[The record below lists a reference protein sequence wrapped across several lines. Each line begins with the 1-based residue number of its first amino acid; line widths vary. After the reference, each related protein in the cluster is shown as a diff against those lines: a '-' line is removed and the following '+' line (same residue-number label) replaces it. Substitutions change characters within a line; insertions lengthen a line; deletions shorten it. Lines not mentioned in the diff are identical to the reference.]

1 MYGYIRT
8 CKQKEVSALGYVT
21 AAQAARIIG
30 VSDKTIRVWV
40 KAGKLSADHPA
51 KNRMA
56 IPIVEVELLAQER
69 ARYQEPAT
77 VPDTADLTHQFAE
90 LKAELKNE
98 INALKQRVAV
108 LENNAIQGRN
118 HE

>member
-1 MYGYIRT
+1 M
-8 CKQKEVSALGYVT
+8 GYVT

-30 VSDKTIRVWV
+30 VSDKTIRTWV
-40 KAGKLSADHPA
+40 KAGILSADHPA

-56 IPIVEVELLAQER
+56 IPRAEVEQLAQER

-77 VPDTADLTHQFAE
+77 SSGIADLARQFAE
-90 LKAELKNE
+90 SKNE

-108 LENNAIQGRN
+108 LEKKCGLG
-118 HE
+118 EGL

>member
-30 VSDKTIRVWV
+30 VSDKTVRTWV
-40 KAGKLSADHPA
+40 KAGILSADHPA

-56 IPIVEVELLAQER
+56 IPRAEVEQLAQER

-77 VPDTADLTHQFAE
+77 TPGTANLTHQV
-90 LKAELKNE
+90 AELKNE
-98 INALKQRVAV
+98 INILKQKVAV
-108 LENNAIQGRN
+108 LEKKSASG
-118 HE
+118 EEL